1 MKKILSGLLV
11 TLVLMSCLPIMAS
24 AESEPIELN
33 WFSLNGAGGSLNY
46 EAGMEAI
53 EAEILKDTGIN
64 CKINMI
70 SSDSFDTSM
79 LAMKVASG
87 ELDLISSNMPWNDWQ
102 GYIQK
107 GILLDIG
114 QLLDKH
120 GANIYAQIDP
130 KLWDPYKVKG
140 ATYVIPVQAPV
151 PFYCSTWVR
160 MDLLEKYGFGVPNTT
175 GELMDAVATVVANEP
190 DMVGFTSGHISWFFN
205 SGALQYHPVDAEG
218 NMTRT
223 NEEGTA
229 MAHHF
234 ETSTGQTLWFDDPNM
249 AAHLDKVA
257 GWYANGAIDPELFT
271 TTFDHADSLLKAGRV
286 VVTGNS
292 AAARQNDYP
301 EEKWVNL
308 THLVNDFNGGAT
320 TWAYSYEVGMHIG
333 IISTTKYAEE
343 IIRIID
349 WLCASEENYLLSNYG
364 VEGVDYNWVEREDGT
379 TYIERNK
386 TEDNNLTFTGGP
398 GGIIQNIRAD
408 FQNSIK
414 KGYEDKQAAYEDSK
428 CFMDEPTTK
437 VWYANDA
444 WVAYDAFDST
454 MVADMTTIAD
464 EMFTKIVCGEIGA
477 EEGLTQCFEMLKSAG
492 YEEWYEHK
500 NAQYCEAFG
509 LSGN

>member
-1 MKKILSGLLV
+1 MKKILSMLLAA
-11 TLVLMSCLPIMAS
+11 LMLMSCLPVMAS
-24 AESEPIELN
+24 AESDPIELN

-53 EAEILKDTGIN
+53 QAKILEDTGIN
-64 CKINMI
+64 CKINII

-102 GYIQK
+102 SYIQK
-107 GILLDIG
+107 GILLDMTD
-114 QLLDKH
+114 LLAEH
-120 GANIYAQIDP
+120 GDNIYAQIDP
-130 KLWDPYKVKG
+130 KLWDPYKVDG

-160 MDLLEKYGFGVPNTT
+160 MDLLEKYGFDVPNTT
-175 GELMDAVATVVANEP
+175 SELMDAVATVVANEP
-190 DMVGFTSGHISWFFN
+190 DMVGFASGHISWFFN

-218 NMTRT
+218 NMTKT

-229 MAHHF
+229 MANHF
-234 ETSTGQTLWFDDPNM
+234 ATSTGQILWFDDPNM
-249 AAHLDKVA
+249 VAHLDKVA
-257 GWYANGAIDPELFT
+257 DWYANGAIDPELFT
-271 TTFDHADSLLKAGRV
+271 TTFDHADSLFNAGRV
-286 VVTGNS
+286 VVTGS
-292 AAARQNDYP
+292 GAADRQNDYP
-301 EEKWVNL
+301 EENWVNL

-333 IISTTKYAEE
+333 IVSTTKYAEE

-386 TEDNNLTFTGGP
+386 TEDDSLTFTGGP

-414 KGYEDKQAAYEDSK
+414 KGYENEQATYEDSK
-428 CFMDEPTTK
+428 RYMGEPTTK

-444 WVAYDAFDST
+444 WVAYDAFDPT

-464 EMFTKIVCGEIGA
+464 EMFTKIVCGEIDA
-477 EEGLTQCFEMLKSAG
+477 EEGLAQCFEMLKSAG
-492 YEEWYEHK
+492 YEEWYEHM
-500 NAQYCEAFG
+500 NAQYCEALG